1 MIGIIDYGAGNLKSV
16 EKAFQKLGHAVTVS
30 ADLPFLASCDKL
42 ILPGVGAFA
51 DAMREL
57 TERKLDIFI
66 REQTGAGKP
75 LLGICLGMQLLFDYS
90 EEGGAEGLGLLHGR
104 IKKIPG
110 GDGRKVPQIGWN
122 NITITKPGNLM
133 HGIADGSFVY
143 FVHSYYLDAADKAD
157 VAATTQYGVT
167 IDAACESG
175 NLYATQFHP
184 EKSSDTGLQMLH
196 NFAART

>member
-16 EKAFQKLGHAVTVS
+16 EKAFQKLGHQVEIS

-57 TERKLDIFI
+57 TNRGMDGFLH
-66 REQTGAGKP
+66 EQAKAGKP
-75 LLGICLGMQLLFDYS
+75 LLGICLGLQLLFEYS
-90 EEGGAEGLGLLHGR
+90 EEGNAAGLGLLKGR

-110 GDGRKVPQIGWN
+110 GNGRKVPQIGWN
-122 NITITKPGNLM
+122 DITVTKQGNLL
-133 HGIADGSFVY
+133 HGIKSGSFVY
-143 FVHSYYLDAADKAD
+143 FVHSYYLDAADKSE

-167 IDAACESG
+167 IDAACEAG

-184 EKSSDTGLQMLH
+184 EKSSDVGLQILH
-196 NFAART
+196 NFATLA

>member
-16 EKAFQKLGHAVTVS
+16 EKAFQKLGHDVTVS
-30 ADLPFLASCDKL
+30 SDLPFLASCDKL

-57 TERKLDIFI
+57 TGRKMDSFLRQQAEI
-66 REQTGAGKP
+66 GKP
-75 LLGICLGMQLLFDYS
+75 LLGICLGLQLLFDYS
-90 EEGGAEGLGLLHGR
+90 EEGGAKGLGLLHGA
-104 IKKIPG
+104 IKKIPSG
-110 GDGRKVPQIGWN
+110 GGRKVPQIGWN
-122 NITITKPGNLM
+122 DLAVTKPGNLLY
-133 HGIADGSFVY
+133 GIPNGSFVY

-157 VAATTQYGVT
+157 VAATAQYGVT

-184 EKSSDTGLQMLH
+184 EKSSDVGLQILH
-196 NFAART
+196 NFATRT

>member
-16 EKAFQKLGHAVTVS
+16 EKAFQKLGHQVQIS

-57 TERKLDIFI
+57 TNRGMDSFLH
-66 REQTGAGKP
+66 EQAKAGKP
-75 LLGICLGMQLLFDYS
+75 LLGICLGLQLLFEYS
-90 EEGGAEGLGLLHGR
+90 EEGNVAGLGLLKGR

-110 GDGRKVPQIGWN
+110 GNGCKVPQIGWN
-122 NITITKPGNLM
+122 DIIVTKQGNLL
-133 HGIADGSFVY
+133 HGIKNGSFVY
-143 FVHSYYLDAADKAD
+143 FVHSYYLDAADKSE
-157 VAATTQYGVT
+157 VAATAQHGVT
-167 IDAACESG
+167 IDAACEAG

-184 EKSSDTGLQMLH
+184 EKSSDVGLQMLH
-196 NFAART
+196 NFATRT

>member
-16 EKAFQKLGHAVTVS
+16 EKAFQKLGHAVAIS
-30 ADLPFLASCDKL
+30 DDLPFLDTCDKL

-57 TERKLDIFI
+57 TNRKLDTFI
-66 REQTGAGKP
+66 REQAAAGKP

-90 EEGGAEGLGLLHGR
+90 EEGDVAGLGLLHGR

-122 NITITKPGNLM
+122 DIAVTKPSRLM
-133 HGIADGSFVY
+133 HGVPDGAFVY

-157 VAATTQYGVT
+157 VAATTQYGVC

-184 EKSSDTGLQMLH
+184 EKSSEVGLQMLD
-196 NFAART
+196 NFATRT